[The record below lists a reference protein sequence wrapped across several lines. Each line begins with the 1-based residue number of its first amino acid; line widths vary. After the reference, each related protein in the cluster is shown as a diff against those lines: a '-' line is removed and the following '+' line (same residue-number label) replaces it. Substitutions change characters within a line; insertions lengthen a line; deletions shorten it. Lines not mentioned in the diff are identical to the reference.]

1 MPPVRWALTCS
12 LSISGGPSGGEEGS
26 LTGSLASTRNCSS
39 APAGVSINRILP
51 FCIPVYLVGEGTVF
65 EDVGFVVGTVLGLL
79 VLTAGSSLLGVT
91 LLRERVGSRLGAW
104 LLVLSLP
111 GILLAN
117 FLGFGNIPSG
127 PVLWYGL
134 IWVCWDIRCGR

>member
-1 MPPVRWALTCS
+1 LVCSAASWCRERWGFG
-12 LSISGGPSGGEEGS
+12 LSF
-26 LTGSLASTRNCSS
+26 
-39 APAGVSINRILP
+39 AGLLLNLLGN
-51 FCIPVYLVGEGTVF
+51 IPDYLVGEGTVL

-91 LLRERVGSRLGAW
+91 LLRERVGSRLGTW